1 MIIKPIVWGIEIY
14 YQQSSNRAI
23 KKAILSHHSNDN
35 DNQTYCMRLELA
47 ILTGQVLGF
56 HQGVWDIKWWDDLI
70 FMPETSN
77 LMKWFKKIVQLVKSK
92 TSNWQVEESY
102 SLLPGNAGNFSR
114 HPSARRSW
122 RSQARGI
129 RGPHLKYDT
138 VVKTSQG
145 IHEKPLKSHEITPL
159 LH

>member
-1 MIIKPIVWGIEIY
+1 MIIKPIVWGIVIY
-14 YQQSSNRAI
+14 SQQSSNRTI
-23 KKAILSHHSNDN
+23 KKAFLSHHSNDKPIVWGWSL
-35 DNQTYCMRLELA
+35 QSGLA
-47 ILTGQVLGF
+47 RS
-56 HQGVWDIKWWDDLI
+56 WDSTRGS
-70 FMPETSN
+70 ETSN
-77 LMKWFKKIVQLVKSK
+77 LIRWFKIYVQMVKSK
-92 TSNWQVEESY
+92 TSNWVVEESY